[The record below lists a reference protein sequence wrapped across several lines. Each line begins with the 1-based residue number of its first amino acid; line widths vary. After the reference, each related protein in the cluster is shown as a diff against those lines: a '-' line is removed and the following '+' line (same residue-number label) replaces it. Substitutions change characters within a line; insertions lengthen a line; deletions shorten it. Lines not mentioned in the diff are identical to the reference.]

1 MPIQEVDHSP
11 AGDAPRAETQ
21 RVDGAAGGGPE
32 AVSRLERQFEEFL
45 EYLRLYAAARGDAL
59 VATLRRLGLR
69 LAVAAMGLVVLSATV
84 GAAAVLAILGLAQLI
99 GQALGDRLWAGYL
112 ITGIGVLA
120 ILAAVLAVGMF
131 VMSRRF
137 RNRTVEKYARR
148 HREHEARFGRAA
160 ARQPERS

>member
-45 EYLRLYAAARGDAL
+45 EYVRLYAAARGDAL
-59 VATLRRLGLR
+59 VAALRRLGLR

-84 GAAAVLAILGLAQLI
+84 GAA
-99 GQALGDRLWAGYL
+99 
-112 ITGIGVLA
+112 
-120 ILAAVLAVGMF
+120 VG
-131 VMSRRF
+131 
-137 RNRTVEKYARR
+137 ARR
-148 HREHEARFGRAA
+148 DQPGGHRDQCSGWLLRNSTPPSASTSSRA
-160 ARQPERS
+160 